1 VEREPFCCTSR
12 ARAGRGSSL
21 TLGKTSAV
29 PHAVKHL
36 IRKQERLDLIRHKSG
51 KRRQLSFVV
60 RPVRETR
67 TLLPRKRKGPLLLR
81 VIARFVSARVG
92 GSLARVSSVVV
103 ESSKSPNKAPEPTA
117 CSVTLRAVEGE
128 TKMKQRKASR
138 SAARVAPEQAVA
150 HL

>member
-1 VEREPFCCTSR
+1 MGCFTDCCTSR
-12 ARAGRGSSL
+12 ASEGRGSSL

-36 IRKQERLDLIRHKSG
+36 ATKQARLDLIRHESG
-51 KRRQLSFVV
+51 KRRRLSFVV

-67 TLLPRKRKGPLLLR
+67 TLLPRKRKGLLLLR
-81 VIARFVSARVG
+81 VIVRFVSARVG

-103 ESSKSPNKAPEPTA
+103 KSSKSPNKAPEPTSFA
-117 CSVTLRAVEGE
+117 VTSRAIARLTEVQPP
-128 TKMKQRKASR
+128 KRKPIEAR
-138 SAARVAPEQAVA
+138 AAPAKAVA